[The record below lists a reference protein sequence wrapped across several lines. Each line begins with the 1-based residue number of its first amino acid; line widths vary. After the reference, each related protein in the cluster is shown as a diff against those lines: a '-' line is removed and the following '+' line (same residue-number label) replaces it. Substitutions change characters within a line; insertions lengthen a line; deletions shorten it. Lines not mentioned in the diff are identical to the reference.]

1 MSPKIW
7 GLFIVIIALSLYFL
21 TKQEDTSKSPAKEKT
36 QLSQGVSPK
45 VSLKETP
52 QQEKPVR
59 IEETPTPSPT
69 DSDQSPVKE
78 TPQQEKPTQVGGIET
93 DVEPSISDVIIAK
106 TTKMLIRQI
115 INHVDIEKKKESIIE
130 KIKRKSDRKYTKE
143 MNRIFDDL
151 DYMNAPDTLGITR
164 NSSREEVITLIKY
177 IDKDTLLE
185 KLDEFP
191 DHAIAKLIKKK
202 LQEQE
207 VRSIAEV
214 KDFLNSKIDKLLE
227 KM

>member
-1 MSPKIW
+1 MNPKIW

-21 TKQEDTSKSPAKEKT
+21 TKQEDTSKSPVKEKA

-52 QQEKPVR
+52 QQEKPVQV
-59 IEETPTPSPT
+59 EETPKPSPT
-69 DSDQSPVKE
+69 DSDQSLVKE
-78 TPQQEKPTQVGGIET
+78 MPQQEKPTQVGTEAN
-93 DVEPSISDVIIAK
+93 VEPSISDVIIAK
-106 TTKMLIRQI
+106 TAKMLIRQI
-115 INHVDIEKKKESIIE
+115 INHVDIEKKKEAVIE
-130 KIKRKSDRKYTKE
+130 KIKRKSDRKCTKE

-151 DYMNAPDTLGITR
+151 DYMNATDTLGITR

-177 IDKDTLLE
+177 IDKNTLLE

-207 VRSIAEV
+207 VKSIAEV
-214 KDFLNSKIDKLLE
+214 KDFLNSKIDKLL
-227 KM
+227 M